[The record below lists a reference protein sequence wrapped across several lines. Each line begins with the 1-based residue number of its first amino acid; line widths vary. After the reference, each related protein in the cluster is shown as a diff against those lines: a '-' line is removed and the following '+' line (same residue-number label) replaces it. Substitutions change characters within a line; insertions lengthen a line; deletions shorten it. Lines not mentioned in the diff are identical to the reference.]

1 MFLVKNFVA
10 YRCLPAAHEVFNFSP
25 NEDILIHP
33 PNGLRIPLIPEQI
46 VKQYNGT
53 YKFVEL
59 SLFNKAGIGSIP
71 CEISKN
77 GLFYLILPEGKII
90 DQLRLSNSEI
100 HVNIYISEKSLLYS
114 FYNPTEVETLFLD
127 INIEDDKQKIYQNIK
142 SDPGDITIISNERDR
157 ILNSS
162 KKTEVLEKDDQFSFY
177 PEGDRWFF
185 TFNGKEVRNINHMDG
200 FVYIH
205 TLLANPNTPFTA
217 WDLQSGLKGTM
228 PETTNSAQ
236 GELNENTNSMSITE
250 DFRNDPLYDG
260 RYAGYTKITLK
271 NINDEIDKLKAEK
284 NIAMHE
290 EGMPENDDFIVNFDK
305 KIEKLIKSKSIY
317 QDNSEKN
324 KPREQA
330 RQSVQKAIIRCGKK
344 IRGVL
349 PELADYLRLEPEY
362 KPTQRI
368 QTGNTCIYT
377 VAHGQEKSWRL
388 T

>member
-1 MFLVKNFVA
+1 M
-10 YRCLPAAHEVFNFSP
+10 
-25 NEDILIHP
+25 
-33 PNGLRIPLIPEQI
+33 
-46 VKQYNGT
+46 
-53 YKFVEL
+53 
-59 SLFNKAGIGSIP
+59 
-71 CEISKN
+71 
-77 GLFYLILPEGKII
+77 
-90 DQLRLSNSEI
+90 
-100 HVNIYISEKSLLYS
+100 
-114 FYNPTEVETLFLD
+114 
-127 INIEDDKQKIYQNIK
+127 
-142 SDPGDITIISNERDR
+142 SNERDR

-162 KKTEVLEKDDQFSFY
+162 KKTEVLEKDDQFAFY

-200 FVYIH
+200 FVYVH

-260 RYAGYTKITLK
+260 RYAEHTKITLK

-305 KIEKLIKSKSIY
+305 KIEKLIKSKSRY

-349 PELADYLRLEPEY
+349 PELADYLRLGPKY
-362 KPTQRI
+362 KTKQGI